1 MWSASRAATFSGRPF
16 PPSSGNQKIDA
27 VVCNGENSAV
37 GNGILPHSAD
47 FLFDS
52 GVDVITGGNH
62 SLRRREI
69 QDYLDDHPNLLRPAN
84 YPDGC
89 CGNGWYK
96 LDLGSATLLVISV
109 LGQVYLEPIGSPF
122 ACCDRIL
129 KEVSADFTVV
139 DFHAEATG
147 EKMAL
152 GYYLDGRVS
161 AVAGP
166 TPMSRPP
173 MKRSSGRDR
182 VHFRPGNDRTH
193 PLHSG
198 GQSGEHRPPDDHLSP
213 HPVRGSQQHPL
224 QNGGSHSGSGSQNRK
239 MCENLPISIVI
250 IYNFSKNLLN
260 FLVDCFI
267 IEARPL
273 ACLTNDS
280 EGF

>member
-1 MWSASRAATFSGRPF
+1 MRVMMIGDVVSQSGCDFLRKTLPAF
-16 PPSSGNQKIDA
+16 KREQKIDA

-161 AVAGP
+161 AVAGTHTHVQTADETILPEGTGYISDLGMTGPIRSILGVNPENIVRRMTTYLP
-166 TPMSRPP
+166 TRFEVPNNTPCKMEGVILELDRKTGKCVKISR
-173 MKRSSGRDR
+173 
-182 VHFRPGNDRTH
+182 F
-193 PLHSG
+193 
-198 GQSGEHRPPDDHLSP
+198 QLS
-213 HPVRGSQQHPL
+213 
-224 QNGGSHSGSGSQNRK
+224 
-239 MCENLPISIVI
+239 
-250 IYNFSKNLLN
+250 
-260 FLVDCFI
+260 
-267 IEARPL
+267 
-273 ACLTNDS
+273 
-280 EGF
+280 